1 MNNSEVRRIK
11 QKMMDIDPTRY
22 WGDDFD
28 VRFYLISKIKNIS
41 NKKILDL
48 GGGIGIISGELNDSN
63 FRYNLDYSFDDLK
76 KCITKINQKI
86 NPIVGDMTNIP
97 CKDNYFDCVIS
108 SSVLQY
114 SKSYDL
120 QKKNI
125 ATVDGIN
132 QYPTVEKALA
142 EIYRVLAPKGKLY
155 LVTPNNSYYKSY
167 MLDYKEIKK
176 SFSNY
181 FKNFTIYF
189 YNTFPRLSSRYRKL
203 NLANTMPK
211 LMSKLKDPD
220 EVIQSMIKKDKGLG
234 RNSVSFYIE
243 AIKE

>member
-1 MNNSEVRRIK
+1 MERNRIK
-11 QKMMDIDPTRY
+11 LKIQNIDVNKW

-28 VRFYLISKIKNIS
+28 VRFYLISKIENIS

-63 FRYNLDYSFDDLK
+63 FRYNLDNSFDDMK
-76 KCITKINQKI
+76 KCITKINEEI
-86 NPIVGDMTNIP
+86 NPIIGDVTNIP

-114 SKSYDL
+114 SKSFDL
-120 QKKNI
+120 QKKNTV
-125 ATVDGIN
+125 TVDGIN
-132 QYPTVEKALA
+132 QYPTVEKTLA

-176 SFSNY
+176 SFSKY
-181 FKNFTIYF
+181 FNNFIIYF
-189 YNTFPRLSSRYRKL
+189 YNTFPRISSRYRKL

-211 LMSKLKDPD
+211 LLSKLKDPD
-220 EVIQSMIKKDKGLG
+220 EVVQSLIKKDKGIE
-234 RNSVSFYIE
+234 RKSVSFYIE

>member
-1 MNNSEVRRIK
+1 
-11 QKMMDIDPTRY
+11 
-22 WGDDFD
+22 
-28 VRFYLISKIKNIS
+28 
-41 NKKILDL
+41 
-48 GGGIGIISGELNDSN
+48 
-63 FRYNLDYSFDDLK
+63 
-76 KCITKINQKI
+76 
-86 NPIVGDMTNIP
+86 MTNIP

-120 QKKNI
+120 QKKNT

-132 QYPTVEKALA
+132 QYPTVEKVLT
-142 EIYRVLAPKGKLY
+142 EIHRVLAPKGKLY

-167 MLDYKEIKK
+167 MLDYNEIKK
-176 SFSNY
+176 SFSNH
-181 FKNFTIYF
+181 FINFVIYF

-203 NLANTMPK
+203 NLANTIPK

-220 EVIQSMIKKDKGLG
+220 KVIQSMIKKDKGLE

>member
-1 MNNSEVRRIK
+1 MDRNRIK
-11 QKMMDIDPTRY
+11 SKIQSIDANKW
-22 WGDDFD
+22 WGDDTD

-76 KCITKINQKI
+76 KCITKVNQKI
-86 NPIVGDMTNIP
+86 NPIMGDMTNIP

-120 QKKNI
+120 QKKNTV
-125 ATVDGIN
+125 TVDGIN
-132 QYPTVEKALA
+132 QYPTVEKVLA
-142 EIYRVLAPKGKLY
+142 EINRVLVPKGKLY

-167 MLDYKEIKK
+167 MLDYNEIKK
-176 SFSNY
+176 SFSNH
-181 FKNFTIYF
+181 FNNFIIYF

-220 EVIQSMIKKDKGLG
+220 EVIRSMIKKDKGLE
-234 RNSVSFYIE
+234 RHSVSFYIE

>member
-1 MNNSEVRRIK
+1 MERNRIK
-11 QKMMDIDPTRY
+11 LKIQNIDVNRW

-63 FRYNLDYSFDDLK
+63 LRYNLDYSFDDLK
-76 KCITKINQKI
+76 KCITKINEEI
-86 NPIVGDMTNIP
+86 NPIIGDVTNIP

-114 SKSYDL
+114 SKSFDL
-120 QKKNI
+120 QKKN
-125 ATVDGIN
+125 TVTGDGIN
-132 QYPTVEKALA
+132 QYPTVEKTLA

-176 SFSNY
+176 SFSKY
-181 FKNFTIYF
+181 FNNFIIYF
-189 YNTFPRLSSRYRKL
+189 YNTFPRISSRYRKL

-211 LMSKLKDPD
+211 LLSKLKDPD
-220 EVIQSMIKKDKGLG
+220 EVVQSLIKKDKGIE
-234 RNSVSFYIE
+234 RKSVSFYIE

>member
-1 MNNSEVRRIK
+1 MERNRIK
-11 QKMMDIDPTRY
+11 SEIQNIDVNRW

-28 VRFYLISKIKNIS
+28 VRFYLISKSKNIS
-41 NKKILDL
+41 NKKILDV
-48 GGGIGIISGELNDSN
+48 GGGLGIISGELNDSN

-76 KCITKINQKI
+76 KCITKVNQKI
-86 NPIVGDMTNIP
+86 NPIMGDMTVIP
-97 CKDNYFDCVIS
+97 CKDNYFDSVIS

-125 ATVDGIN
+125 VTVGGIN
-132 QYPTVEKALA
+132 QYPTVEKVLA
-142 EIYRVLAPKGKLY
+142 EIYIVLAPKGKLY

-167 MLDYKEIKK
+167 MLDYNEIKK
-176 SFSNY
+176 SFSNH
-181 FKNFTIYF
+181 FNNVKIYF

-211 LMSKLKDPD
+211 LMTKIYGREKI
-220 EVIQSMIKKDKGLG
+220 IQSLIHKDNGVDKY
-234 RNSVSFYIE
+234 SVSFFVE
-243 AIKE
+243 AEK